1 MQDKNYSSWYQSLKK
16 PSWAPQEFVFGQVWS
31 LLYPIIFGV
40 NFYVIIL
47 LSQKR
52 TTISAALPFWINLGL
67 NFLYT
72 PVQFG
77 YRNQLLSSIV
87 IIGVWATILWAQ
99 IAIWPYSKVVALL
112 YVPYL
117 LWVSIAT
124 VLQLSIYFY
133 NR

>member
-1 MQDKNYSSWYQSLKK
+1 MQGQNYSSWYQNLKK
-16 PSWAPQEFVFGQVWS
+16 PNWAPKENVFGQVWS
-31 LLYPIIFGV
+31 ILYPIIFGV
-40 NFYVIIL
+40 NFFVL
-47 LSQKR
+47 LLLTQKK
-52 TTISAALPFWINLGL
+52 INLSVALPFWINLAL

-77 YRNQLLSSIV
+77 YRNQLLSTIV
-87 IIGVWATILWAQ
+87 IFGVWVTILWAQ
-99 IAIWPYSKVVALL
+99 IAIWPYSKVVTLL

-124 VLQLSIYFY
+124 VLQASIYFY

>member
-1 MQDKNYSSWYQSLKK
+1 MQEPNYSSWYQSLKK
-16 PSWAPQEFVFGQVWS
+16 PSWAPKEFVFGQVWS

-40 NFYVIIL
+40 NFYVL
-47 LSQKR
+47 VMLSQKR
-52 TTISAALPFWINLGL
+52 ITLSAALPFWINLAL

-87 IIGVWATILWAQ
+87 IIGVWATVLWAQ

>member
-1 MQDKNYSSWYQSLKK
+1 MQEQNYSSWYQNLKK
-16 PSWAPQEFVFGQVWS
+16 PSWAPQESVFGQVWS
-31 LLYPIIFGV
+31 FLYPIIFGV
-40 NFYVIIL
+40 NIYILLL
-47 LSQKR
+47 LSQGK
-52 TTISAALPFWINLGL
+52 IKFNVAMPFWINLAL

-77 YRNQLLSSIV
+77 YRNQLLSSVV
-87 IIGVWATILWAQ
+87 ILGVWATIVWCQ

-124 VLQLSIYFY
+124 VLQVSIYLY